1 MKNPWEGVFDMNDPF
16 EKWTDED
23 WELATSWIE
32 GIIYAI
38 VFIVLWIGF
47 NSIVLNP

>member
-1 MKNPWEGVFDMNDPF
+1 MSAAWEGRCEMNDPF
-16 EKWTDED
+16 ENWTDKD
-23 WELATSWIE
+23 WEQAAAWIE